1 MTHTKSSSNNVLPN
15 SKLRLLVLL
24 PLLFTFWVFVWY
36 YSIPEMVLSN
46 QYNNYKDVSWLRFK
60 QTIVESL
67 PLKIFILVGQS
78 NMQGHGYIDKKNGT
92 TNRYLNG
99 TLEWMIETH
108 PEQYGKLKRRK
119 ERHTRKQYIEV
130 EEEIL
135 EDKNHLLSSYVPR
148 DDVWIVY
155 NKQRYDSVK
164 IEMNQYGP
172 LVPGFGGDP
181 GQFHMG
187 PELGF
192 GWTVGDEFKKQKQQ
206 ILLLKVAWGGRS
218 LAVEFRPPSSGG
230 TTGLFYEA
238 MMADTFKVLAN
249 LEQYFPDYGNIG
261 SYEIAG
267 FAWHQG
273 WNDGC
278 DDNMAKEY
286 ESNLANLIRDVRRDL
301 GVPNLPG
308 KSYRIMFVFIAL
320 ANLDSYDACL
330 IVSCFIYL

>member
-1 MTHTKSSSNNVLPN
+1 
-15 SKLRLLVLL
+15 
-24 PLLFTFWVFVWY
+24 
-36 YSIPEMVLSN
+36 VLSN
-46 QYNNYKDVSWLRFK
+46 QYNSNNDVSWLRSK
-60 QTIVESL
+60 QTITKPL

-78 NMQGHGYIDKKNGT
+78 NMQGHGYIDEKDKT
-92 TNRYLNG
+92 TNQYLNG
-99 TLEWMIETH
+99 TLEWMIETY
-108 PEQYGKLKRRK
+108 PEKYGRLKRK
-119 ERHTRKQYIEV
+119 KRHAKKHSADEHISN
-130 EEEIL
+130 
-135 EDKNHLLSSYVPR
+135 DKNQLSSSYVSR
-148 DDVWIVY
+148 DDVWIIY
-155 NKQRYDSVK
+155 NKQNYDSVK
-164 IEMNQYGP
+164 VEMNEYGP
-172 LVPGFGGDP
+172 LVPGYGGDP

-187 PELGF
+187 PELSF
-192 GWTVGDEFKKQKQQ
+192 GWTAGDEFQKQKQQ

-249 LEQYFPDYGNIG
+249 LDQYFPAYANIG

-308 KSYRIMFVFIAL
+308 ESSKSFVRVYCTCK
-320 ANLDSYDACL
+320 SG
-330 IVSCFIYL
+330 